1 MINTNPDKYIRK
13 AIFNLLNDIEVS
25 GKVVKCFD
33 SRITANA
40 KQLNYILMTAQTKS
54 IDKANK
60 CEYRWNTS
68 IMIEI
73 FTKTSSQGNTGS
85 RVLLND
91 IEQVVSD
98 LLLAEF
104 SVDNYTIVTKDL
116 GFNTQLE
123 TITDTENIF
132 RSFLTLELTL
142 N

>member
-1 MINTNPDKYIRK
+1 MISTNPDKYIRK
-13 AIFNLLNDIEVS
+13 AIFDLLNDIEVS
-25 GKVVKCFD
+25 GKTIKCFD

-40 KQLNYILMTAQTKS
+40 KLLNYILLTAQTKT
-54 IDKANK
+54 IEKANK

-68 IMIEI
+68 VLIEI
-73 FTKTSSQGNTGS
+73 FTKASSQGNTGS

-91 IEQVVSD
+91 IEQAVND
-98 LLLAEF
+98 LLLPQIT
-104 SVDNYTIVTKDL
+104 VDNFEVVTQNIA
-116 GFNTQLE
+116 FSTQLE

>member
-1 MINTNPDKYIRK
+1 MISTNPDKYIRK
-13 AIFNLLNDIEVS
+13 AIFDLLNDIEVS
-25 GKVVKCFD
+25 GKTIKCFD

-40 KQLNYILMTAQTKS
+40 KLLNYILLTAQTKT
-54 IDKANK
+54 INKANK

-68 IMIEI
+68 VLIEI
-73 FTKTSSQGNTGS
+73 FTKASSQGNTGS

-91 IEQVVSD
+91 IEQAVND
-98 LLLAEF
+98 LLLPQIT
-104 SVDNYTIVTKDL
+104 VDNFQVVTQNIA
-116 GFNTQLE
+116 FSTQLE

>member
-1 MINTNPDKYIRK
+1 MISTNPDKYIRK
-13 AIFNLLNDIEVS
+13 AIFDLLNDIEVS
-25 GKVVKCFD
+25 GKTIKCFD

-40 KQLNYILMTAQTKS
+40 KLLNYILLTAQTKT

-68 IMIEI
+68 VLIEI
-73 FTKTSSQGNTGS
+73 FTKASSQGNTGS

-91 IEQVVSD
+91 IEQAVND
-98 LLLAEF
+98 LLLPQIT
-104 SVDNYTIVTKDL
+104 VDNFQVVTQNIA
-116 GFNTQLE
+116 FSTQLE